1 MQQPKHVEDEPWKE
15 GFNVGKKKVEG
26 DVMPEVFESNQISF
40 IFFYHLELSH
50 FESEYVEAVIS

>member
-1 MQQPKHVEDEPWKE
+1 MEDEPWKE